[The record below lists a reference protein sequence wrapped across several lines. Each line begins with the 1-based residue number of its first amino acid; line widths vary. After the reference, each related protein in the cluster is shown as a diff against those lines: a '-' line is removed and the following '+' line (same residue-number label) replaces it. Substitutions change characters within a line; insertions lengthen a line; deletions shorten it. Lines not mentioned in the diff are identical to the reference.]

1 MDVLDRI
8 SQSALIPVVVLDN
21 SEDALPTAN
30 ALLSGGVDVMEITFR
45 TDAAAAAI
53 RTVSERCPTMLVGAG
68 TVLNLEQCRRAVE
81 LGARFLV
88 SPGFDPA
95 VVRWCVDRGVT
106 IIPGCVTPSEIM
118 SAIAMGLRVV
128 KFFPA
133 NIYGGLEAMKA
144 LSAPFGGI
152 RFIPTGGVGP
162 RNVGSYCAAPFVHAV
177 GGSWICSKADIA
189 AGNFDIITTLCREA
203 RQAIDQAR
211 NEHQG
216 GTQP

>member
-1 MDVLDRI
+1 
-8 SQSALIPVVVLDN
+8 
-21 SEDALPTAN
+21 
-30 ALLSGGVDVMEITFR
+30 
-45 TDAAAAAI
+45 
-53 RTVSERCPTMLVGAG
+53 MLVGAG

>member
-30 ALLSGGVDVMEITFR
+30 
-45 TDAAAAAI
+45 AAAAI

-106 IIPGCVTPSEIM
+106 IIPGWVTPSEIM